1 MKKRNL
7 KVIITALVSLIPLF
21 FGSKYFKSIGAS
33 SDHQASS
40 SIQALYQNRQ
50 SGAMVEFEGHIVKLL
65 SDDNEGSRHQRFI
78 VKIDNQH
85 NVLIAHNSYVAPIEP
100 IKVNQ
105 PINIDGQYEWNE
117 RGGVVHWTHADTYG
131 TREGEWINFQG
142 KKYK

>member
-1 MKKRNL
+1 MTKRNR
-7 KVIITALVSLIPLF
+7 KVVTTALVALIPLF

-85 NVLIAHNSYVAPIEP
+85 TVLIAHNIDVAPRVP

-105 PINIDGQYEWNE
+105 PINIYGQYEWNE

-131 TREGEWINFQG
+131 TREGGWINFQG
-142 KKYK
+142 KKYQ